1 MDSMEEWCKRL
12 KIPVTEDQL
21 IAGHYLESRG
31 KRFLCEFGYENAESL
46 ADDLFDQECNEIRIQ

>member
-21 IAGHYLESRG
+21 IAGHYCASRHKKFLVDFGVENVESI
-31 KRFLCEFGYENAESL
+31 
-46 ADDLFDQECNEIRIQ
+46 ADNLFDQECDKIMIQ